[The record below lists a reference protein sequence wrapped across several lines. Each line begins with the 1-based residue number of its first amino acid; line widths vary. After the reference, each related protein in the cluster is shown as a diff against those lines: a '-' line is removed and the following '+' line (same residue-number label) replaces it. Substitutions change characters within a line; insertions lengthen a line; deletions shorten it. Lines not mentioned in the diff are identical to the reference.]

1 MHTRTRR
8 LAIALVLGGTVAGAM
23 PSAASADA
31 ATAALGAPITRATAN
46 GVITGPN
53 SMTIAL
59 ECSAISVSPAAS
71 TRVSCTAG
79 PASASIAL
87 PGPVAEAAGT
97 GSGPLAPF
105 TICATGT
112 THTILGGDLTS
123 NGCRPSIAG
132 LTAAMV
138 AA

>member
-1 MHTRTRR
+1 MSKTIRR
-8 LAIALVLGGTVAGAM
+8 VVIAGLLGGVAAGAM
-23 PSAASADA
+23 PAAASADA

-46 GVITGPN
+46 GVITGSN

-59 ECSAISVSPAAS
+59 ECSAISVSVAAS
-71 TRVSCTAG
+71 TKVVCSAG
-79 PASASIAL
+79 PARAQITL
-87 PGPVAEAAGT
+87 PGQVAEIAGT

-112 THTILGGDLTS
+112 THTVLGGS
-123 NGCRPSIAG
+123 ISSSGCQSSIGG